1 MGPVVKRLGITPLS
15 VLLIGTLLLCHGVL
29 GGLHLACG
37 PPEWCAGGAEHPAE
51 HQGAA
56 GASDAHE
63 HSADH
68 ATSSVYF
75 AVLVGFLGLLLG
87 LLPKGSLLRIRLD
100 ARWPVVH
107 SLVPAVVRPPPTP
120 TPLILQVLRL

>member
-1 MGPVVKRLGITPLS
+1 MKLLGTRPLS

-29 GGLHLACG
+29 GGLHLVCG
-37 PPEWCAGGAEHPAE
+37 PPEWCAGDAEHAAE
-51 HQGAA
+51 HRTAA
-56 GASDAHE
+56 GTSDAHE
-63 HSADH
+63 HSANH

-87 LLPKGSLLRIRLD
+87 SNPKGPPLLTRLD

-107 SLVPAVVRPPPTP
+107 RLVPAVMRPPPTP
-120 TPLILQVLRL
+120 TPLIIQVFRL